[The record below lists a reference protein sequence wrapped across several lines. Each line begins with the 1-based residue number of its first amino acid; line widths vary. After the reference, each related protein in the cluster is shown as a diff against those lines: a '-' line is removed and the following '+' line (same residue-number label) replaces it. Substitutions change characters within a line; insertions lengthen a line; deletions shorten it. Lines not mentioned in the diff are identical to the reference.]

1 MQRES
6 ATAAPKMESIFKP
19 YEEDIGKNDGRIS
32 EILEQ
37 ESMEVDTPLH
47 PSRVVDIMK
56 VTDESANQ
64 SSSFLVP
71 ASFSKEQV
79 NPVKAYNNMEL
90 SDLIEPDS
98 KAKSK
103 VNLKNGILLKEISDH
118 LDPKL
123 LLNKQ
128 LEGNKRGIKQRKN
141 SQLTTKSGGENLMK
155 QRRNSKMSSNIV
167 VKQSHGTQE
176 KRNMRNNSSREN
188 TTSSMSIDFD
198 KMDKQ
203 RDDYSDFSKMVS

>member
-1 MQRES
+1 
-6 ATAAPKMESIFKP
+6 
-19 YEEDIGKNDGRIS
+19 
-32 EILEQ
+32 
-37 ESMEVDTPLH
+37 MEVDTPLH

-167 VKQSHGTQE
+167 VK
-176 KRNMRNNSSREN
+176 
-188 TTSSMSIDFD
+188 
-198 KMDKQ
+198 
-203 RDDYSDFSKMVS
+203 

>member
-1 MQRES
+1 
-6 ATAAPKMESIFKP
+6 MESIFKP
-19 YEEDIGKNDGRIS
+19 YEEDNGKNDGRIS

-64 SSSFLVP
+64 SSSYLVP

-123 LLNKQ
+123 LNKQ
-128 LEGNKRGIKQRKN
+128 LEGKRGIK
-141 SQLTTKSGGENLMK
+141 
-155 QRRNSKMSSNIV
+155 
-167 VKQSHGTQE
+167 
-176 KRNMRNNSSREN
+176 
-188 TTSSMSIDFD
+188 
-198 KMDKQ
+198 
-203 RDDYSDFSKMVS
+203 